1 MKNYMK
7 CLVIMLICMVSLLGC
22 NQAPTPEVSL
32 ETPGNGSSV
41 SSLTP
46 ILSWN
51 YEYADA
57 SFRLQLS
64 TDGSFQDLVMD
75 QSGISSPSYTILS
88 GKLSEG
94 QTYYWRVNAAKDN
107 QVSEWSSA
115 WSFQTP
121 GASSQVGTIVVQA
134 TLDGSPWTGDVSYN
148 ISGAETY
155 SGSSVNQTISNAPVG
170 SYTLGY
176 NSGGPSAAAL
186 SNITPSST
194 QTLSAGGTITFTLN
208 FATTGV
214 SGLQVQATLDGVPWT
229 GNVNYTIT
237 GPQGYSGTS
246 VSETFSNLTTG
257 DYTVGYNSGGPAG
270 ATLASISP
278 QPTQTVTQGTTVTFT
293 LNFHSENTSQIR
305 VQATLNGSTW
315 TGNVTYTIHGAL
327 QDSHSSVPYTFTNL
341 PVGTYTLVYQYG
353 GPPNA
358 TLMSITPQ
366 PTQTTSA
373 NHTTTF
379 TLNFASGASN
389 TIRITAS
396 LDGQPWP
403 GNVNYCIQGPFSD
416 CDSSVPQNLGNL
428 PDGTYTITYQSGGP
442 PGATFSG
449 VSPSPTQSVSG
460 GGMITFNLVFHS
472 TAAGT
477 IEVNAL
483 LDGQPWQT
491 ALGSGGIQY
500 SISGPVSDAS
510 TTMPDTFTNLPPGSY
525 TFVYNSGGPIGA
537 SLTGVSPNPT
547 QNLPSGGTITFTL
560 YFSSQP
566 KGTVT
571 VVATANG
578 APWNGAV
585 SFTLAGPYVDSHGS
599 VPYTFDNCPAGNYTL
614 TYRSGGPE
622 GMTLYNIEPS
632 SSQELQP
639 GGNITFTL
647 VFVGVVSNGLMPGD
661 TAQ

>member
-1 MKNYMK
+1 MKKY
-7 CLVIMLICMVSLLGC
+7 LSYILILLLICTVSLLGC
-22 NQAPTPEVSL
+22 KDTVTPTVTL
-32 ETPGNGSSV
+32 ETPANGSSV

-64 TDGSFQDLVMD
+64 TDGSFQDLVTD
-75 QSGISSPSYTILS
+75 QSGISSPSYTIPS
-88 GKLSEG
+88 GELSEG
-94 QTYYWRVNAAKDN
+94 QTYYWRVNATKDD

-121 GASSQVGTIVVQA
+121 GAASQVGTVVIQA
-134 TLDGSPWTGDVSYN
+134 TLDGSPWTGNVSYS
-148 ISGAETY
+148 ISGAESY
-155 SGSSVNQTISNAPVG
+155 SGSTVNQTISNAAVG

-176 NSGGPSAAAL
+176 NSGGPTATAL

-194 QTLSAGGTITFTLN
+194 QTLSAGGTITFTMN
-208 FATTGV
+208 FTTTGI
-214 SGLQVQATLDGVPWT
+214 SGLQVQATLDGAPWT

-237 GPQGYSGTS
+237 GPEGYSGTS
-246 VSETFSNLTTG
+246 VPETFSNLTSG
-257 DYTVGYNSGGPAG
+257 NYTVGYNSGGPAG

-278 QPTQTVTQGTTVTFT
+278 QPTQTVTQGTTATFT
-293 LNFHSENTSQIR
+293 LNFHSENTSAIK
-305 VQATLNGSTW
+305 VQATLNGSMW
-315 TGNVTYTIHGAL
+315 NGNVTYTIHGAL
-327 QDSHSSVPYTFTNL
+327 QDSHTSVPYTFASL
-341 PVGTYTLVYQYG
+341 PVGTYTLVYKYG

-379 TLNFASGASN
+379 TMNFATGALN
-389 TIRITAS
+389 TVRVTAT
-396 LDGQPWP
+396 LDGQAWS
-403 GNVNYCIQGPFSD
+403 GNASYCLQGPFSD
-416 CDSSVPQNLGNL
+416 CESSVPQNLGNL
-428 PDGTYTITYQSGGP
+428 PDGTYTLTYRSGGP

-449 VSPSPTQSVSG
+449 ISPSATQTVSG
-460 GGMITFNLVFHS
+460 GGTITFNLVFHS
-472 TAAGT
+472 TATGT

-483 LDGQPWQT
+483 LDGQTWQT
-491 ALGSGGIQY
+491 LPGSGPIQY

-510 TTMPDTFTNLPPGSY
+510 TKMPDSFTNLPTGTY
-525 TFVYNSGGPIGA
+525 TFTYNSGGPIGA
-537 SLTGVSPNPT
+537 SLTGISPGPT
-547 QNLPSGGTITFTL
+547 QNLPAGGTITFTL

-571 VVATANG
+571 VNATANG
-578 APWNGAV
+578 APWSGAV

-599 VPYTFDNCPAGNYTL
+599 VPYTFDNCPAGSYTL

-622 GMTLYNIEPS
+622 GMTLYSIDPS
-632 SSQELQP
+632 SSQSLQA

-647 VFVGVVSNGLMPGD
+647 VFVGLVGD
-661 TAQ
+661 GVEE